1 MATTAP
7 SVEMRVRVDRF
18 EKSRGIVRPARDV
31 LRGHAGCSEGED
43 WDCSVFQCAEALS
56 IRVLS
61 SVGVRSLIER
71 KWRGLVVPREPGLSV
86 DNERLAVG
94 PAATARIARLRG
106 LDDSFEVMVSL
117 LKSERAH
124 RELSGGVLH
133 DSVV

>member
-31 LRGHAGCSEGED
+31 LKGHAGCSEGED
-43 WDCSVFQCAEALS
+43 WDCSAFRCAEALS
-56 IRVLS
+56 IKVLS
-61 SVGVRSLIER
+61 SVGTRSLIER
-71 KWRGLVVPREPGLSV
+71 KWRGLVVPAEPGLSV

-94 PAATARIARLRG
+94 PAAAARIARLRG
-106 LDDSFEVMVSL
+106 LEDSIVAIVRL

-124 RELSGGVLH
+124 RELSRGLLH